1 MTVTAIRQ
9 DSPERLR
16 VTLDDGEELQSTL
29 GVVTALRLCVG
40 RELDGEALEEFRTE
54 SVRALARE
62 KALTMVSQRQMSAR
76 ELRDKLR
83 QKGVDPETAVW
94 CADWLTERGLLDEAA
109 YAAAV
114 VRHYAAKGCGA
125 GRVRAELARRGIPRS
140 LAEEALEAMP
150 ETDDQLDRLIA
161 LKLRDPDDREA
172 VRKLSASLYRR
183 GFSAEEIRSALR
195 RYKADFEE
203 D

>member
-9 DSPERLR
+9 ESPERLR
-16 VTLDDGEELQSTL
+16 VTLDSGEEIESTL
-29 GVVTALRLCVG
+29 GAVTALRLFVG
-40 RELDGEALEEFRTE
+40 RTLDEEALAELRTE

-62 KALTMVSQRQMSAR
+62 KALTIVARRQMSAR
-76 ELRDKLR
+76 ELKDKLR
-83 QKGVDPETAVW
+83 QKGVDPETAAW
-94 CADWLTERGLLDEAA
+94 CADWLTERGFIDEQA

-125 GRVRAELARRGIPRS
+125 GRVRAELARRGIPRE
-140 LAEEALEAMP
+140 LADEALEAMP
-150 ETDDQLDRLIA
+150 EADGKLDRLIA
-161 LKLRDPDDREA
+161 AKLRDPNDRDE

-195 RYKADFEE
+195 RYEADFE

>member
-16 VTLDDGEELQSTL
+16 VTLDGAEEIESTL
-29 GVVTALRLCVG
+29 SAVTALRLFVG
-40 RELDGEALEEFRTE
+40 RELDGETLEAFRTE
-54 SVRALARE
+54 SRRALARE
-62 KALTMVSQRQMSAR
+62 KALTMVSRRQMSAR

-83 QKGVDPETAVW
+83 LKGVDPETAAY
-94 CADWLTERGLLDEAA
+94 CADWLTERGLINEEA
-109 YAAAV
+109 YAAAI

-125 GRVRAELARRGIPRS
+125 GRVRAELARRGISRE
-140 LAEEALEAMP
+140 LTDGALEAMP
-150 ETDDQLDRLIA
+150 RVDEKLDRLIA
-161 LKLRDPDDREA
+161 SRLRDPSDRDE
-172 VRKLSASLYRR
+172 VRRLSASLYRR

-195 RYKADFEE
+195 RYEADFE

>member
-16 VTLDDGEELQSTL
+16 VALDGGEEIESTL
-29 GVVTALRLCVG
+29 SAVTALRLFVG
-40 RELDGEALEEFRTE
+40 RELDDDTLEAFRTE
-54 SVRALARE
+54 SRRALARE
-62 KALTMVSQRQMSAR
+62 QALKCIARRQMSAK

-83 QKGVDPETAVW
+83 LKGIDPDTAAY
-94 CADWLTERGLLDEAA
+94 CAEWLTERGLLDEEA

-125 GRVRAELARRGIPRS
+125 GRVRAELARRGLPRE
-140 LAEEALEAMP
+140 LADDALEAMP
-150 ETDDQLDRLIA
+150 AVDDKLDRLIA
-161 LKLRDPDDREA
+161 AKLRDPSDRDE
-172 VRKLSASLYRR
+172 VRRLSASLYRR

-195 RYKADFEE
+195 RYEADFE

>member
-9 DSPERLR
+9 ESPERLR
-16 VTLDDGEELQSTL
+16 ITLDSGEEIESTL
-29 GVVTALRLCVG
+29 GAVTALRLFVG
-40 RELDGEALEEFRTE
+40 RTLDEEELADFRTE

-62 KALTMVSQRQMSAR
+62 KALTIVARRQMSAR
-76 ELRDKLR
+76 ELKDKLR
-83 QKGVDPETAVW
+83 QKGVDPETAAW
-94 CADWLTERGLLDEAA
+94 CADWLTERGFIDDGA

-125 GRVRAELARRGIPRS
+125 GRVRAELARRGIPRE
-140 LAEEALEAMP
+140 LADEALAAMP
-150 ETDDQLDRLIA
+150 EADGKLDRLIA
-161 LKLRDPDDREA
+161 SKLRDPNDRDEI
-172 VRKLSASLYRR
+172 RKLSASLYRR

-195 RYKADFEE
+195 RYQAEFE